1 MRGRIVLSVGAALA
15 LALAILMSSA
25 SAALA
30 RGQAVPVRAPVAD
43 HAPVVAVADHVPVI
57 AETHTPAV
65 KLSPA
70 VIAHA
75 AGHKIA

>member
-1 MRGRIVLSVGAALA
+1 MRGRIVPAVGAALA
-15 LALAILMSSA
+15 LALGILLSSA

-30 RGQAVPVRAPVAD
+30 KAQAAPVRAPVIAVVT
-43 HAPVVAVADHVPVI
+43 HAPP
-57 AETHTPAV
+57 PV
-65 KLSPA
+65 KLPPA